1 MNIKK
6 KYGKNFT
13 TALNKMKEKY
23 GEEFELINGIHET
36 QLSDTDFID
45 NFTRDNLATADN
57 TIDANANVSSKDIQS
72 LLKEKGKSQDK
83 LNAFNK
89 IFYEL
94 QKKYGIKTAREW
106 LELEF
111 GPYLYLHDAPSATY
125 FPYCYAYDLTRLAT
139 EGLFFIEVEF
149 LSEEDA
155 QNFVPPDWFGAN
167 VSEDERYTNSFL
179 SKCDSLDVFR

>member
-57 TIDANANVSSKDIQS
+57 TIDANANVSSKDIPIS
-72 LLKEKGKSQDK
+72 FKGK
-83 LNAFNK
+83 
-89 IFYEL
+89 
-94 QKKYGIKTAREW
+94 G
-106 LELEF
+106 
-111 GPYLYLHDAPSATY
+111 
-125 FPYCYAYDLTRLAT
+125 
-139 EGLFFIEVEF
+139 
-149 LSEEDA
+149 
-155 QNFVPPDWFGAN
+155 
-167 VSEDERYTNSFL
+167 
-179 SKCDSLDVFR
+179 